1 MKAALNTEGKMALT
15 HVPGR
20 NAGEIKVYAL
30 STCPW
35 CKKAKKLLDDLG
47 VEYYFTDVDLLEG
60 EERAQAMSAVR
71 KWNPNGGFPTIVL
84 NNAKCIVGF
93 REDEIKAALAKK

>member
-1 MKAALNTEGKMALT
+1 MPLT

-20 NAGEIKVYAL
+20 NAGEIKLYAL

-35 CKKAKKLLDDLG
+35 CKKAKKLLDELG
-47 VEYYFTDVDLLEG
+47 VDYYFADVDLLEG
-60 EERAQAMSAVR
+60 PERTQAMSVIR
-71 KWNPNGGFPTIVL
+71 KWNPNGGFPTIIL

-93 REDEIKAALAKK
+93 KEGELREALGKK